1 MPALQPGPKNKIY
14 RGGYQ
19 NTHPEQLELPAAAA
33 GILPGHIVQRT
44 ADELAVHTDAGYF
57 YIANSPPAQNPL
69 TFVYE
74 EGETVFGYVP
84 RSRDVYLMRAG
95 AGLTVAADAPLASGG
110 DGTVVAA
117 VGDVAVIGYA
127 HFAVNAAT
135 AGTLIDV
142 RIK

>member
-1 MPALQPGPKNKIY
+1 MPAIEVGAKRKIY
-14 RGGYQ
+14 RGPYQ

-57 YIANSPPAQNPL
+57 YVANCPPAQDPL

-95 AGLTVAADAPLASGG
+95 AALTVAADGPLASGG
-110 DGTVVAA
+110 NGTVVAA
-117 VGDVAVIGYA
+117 GAEDAVIGYA
-127 HFAVNAAT
+127 VFAVNAAT